1 MLSELTFLYCISFLP
16 EITQGLLTEIYRSI
30 CLSGL
35 ELFDE
40 TITRTGYA
48 SRQDGH
54 PFAGLEILL
63 RSTYR
68 SGRRAPELLT
78 LSVNSSGPATVRSS
92 VLESCLLSYV
102 CAGRYEILTLTSKC
116 SVSYPVATY
125 DGGSSECQTPSTIIW
140 AMLRRIADNL

>member
-1 MLSELTFLYCISFLP
+1 MKLLP
-16 EITQGLLTEIYRSI
+16 EQGMLA
-30 CLSGL
+30 GKM
-35 ELFDE
+35 
-40 TITRTGYA
+40 A
-48 SRQDGH
+48 N
-54 PFAGLEILL
+54 PFADLVILL
-63 RSTYR
+63 RATYR

-78 LSVNSSGPATVRSS
+78 LSVSSSEPATVRSS

-140 AMLRRIADNL
+140 AM